1 MEQKRVLTEC
11 HAENDIIFTEQT
23 ERRRDGLEL
32 YEQSVNMTTGHQS
45 IVDWKKK
52 DSKKNDAYSANADG
66 VTIFIQNV
74 KIAADHV
81 QRMNRVFDA
90 TKLETEVDE
99 LVAGHCPVP
108 VRLIIDGAL
117 DTSINSIRQF
127 AGYLRQSETGIE
139 NDHEFAVVC
148 LGDDRV
154 DEDGLTV
161 GTGHAV
167 DVCERLPMLIG
178 IRQPV
183 DLVHV
188 QFRHGG
194 DVLEPGDDFGDG
206 ELAGEGVGGVPV
218 WSSTNSARRFNAQ
231 SRARAPQAQ
240 VVKVEE
246 RVCSMEVI

>member
-1 MEQKRVLTEC
+1 MIE
-11 HAENDIIFTEQT
+11 
-23 ERRRDGLEL
+23 
-32 YEQSVNMTTGHQS
+32 
-45 IVDWKKK
+45 KKN
-52 DSKKNDAYSANADG
+52 SKKNDAYSANADG

-81 QRMNRVFDA
+81 ERMNRVLDA

-161 GTGHAV
+161 GTGHTV

-206 ELAGEGVGGVPV
+206 ELAGEGVGGVAFAV
-218 WSSTNSARRFNAQ
+218 EQEGEVVLSSGVLGEDTTEDAVACISFVEVVSNG
-231 SRARAPQAQ
+231 RARVGAQ
-240 VVKVEE
+240 TNETFESLGLDVK
-246 RVCSMEVI
+246 